1 MSGKQSLYDL
11 LGLSDKASPEDIQR
25 AYAALRQALDAQP
38 ESEDKHNRI
47 TILGDTRN
55 ILLDPRQRAGYD
67 RRRRDRREGDHGQA
81 TAQQSPR
88 WTKPVLAA
96 LLVAAVAWP
105 AWRYAAPKPVAVD
118 APARAPLT
126 DAIAS
131 PQAAAVDGALE
142 EISADIASLLPPPA
156 TGMPK
161 PGTSSTQNIPPSATP
176 APAPPQALFQGSPH
190 AAMLAK
196 FSASTYLIIGGSGLG
211 TGVAI
216 EGDKLLTNC
225 HVIAPNVLKGP
236 LLAINPAT
244 REKTLITAAA
254 FLITEDACVA
264 HAPGL
269 NGKPIAMGNAAQLA
283 KGAPIYN
290 IGFAQGELIASSG
303 TLLGMINRRGQNYIV
318 STNYCDHGVSG
329 GPLVDQE
336 GRLVGLTS
344 GGPKDRSVCLSL
356 TAETARRVL
365 DQTLIAIDAFPPNYL
380 SNLARHW

>member
-1 MSGKQSLYDL
+1 MAENQSLYEL
-11 LGLSDKASPEDIQR
+11 LGLSDKASPDDIQR

-47 TILGDTRN
+47 AILADSRD
-55 ILLDPRQRAGYD
+55 ILLDRRQRAGYD
-67 RRRRDRREGDHGQA
+67 RRQRDRREGNRRQSA
-81 TAQQSPR
+81 APESPR
-88 WTKPVLAA
+88 WTKPVIAA
-96 LLVAAVAWP
+96 LLIAAVAWP

-118 APARAPLT
+118 APATAPPT
-126 DAIAS
+126 ASIAS
-131 PQAAAVDGALE
+131 PKASADREPGA
-142 EISADIASLLPPPA
+142 ISADIASLLPPPT
-156 TGMPK
+156 TGMQK
-161 PGTSSTQNIPPSATP
+161 QGASSTPNIPPAATP
-176 APAPPQALFQGSPH
+176 APPQPLFQDSPD

-236 LLAINPAT
+236 LVAINPAT
-244 REKTLITAAA
+244 RQKTLITAAA

-303 TLLGMINRRGQNYIV
+303 TLLGVINRRGQNYIV

-344 GGPKDRSVCLSL
+344 GGPKDRSFCLSL

-380 SNLARHW
+380 SNLARRW